1 MIILFYK
8 IIKETPDMKATFLQY
23 QKPLLCC
30 MIPENTPDKAI
41 SAVMNA
47 HYDGADAFGFQLE
60 GWKPEYLNEEC
71 FRNVF
76 KHCLGKPIY
85 VTSYRNF
92 SNKGK
97 TDDECAEILFAA
109 IRAGAT
115 LVDVMADTYDPQPY
129 EMTHDPEAVAK
140 QKKLIERLHA
150 AGAEVLM
157 SSHTHTH
164 LSEDEAVAYAK
175 AQRERGADVC
185 KIVNFSNTEDEEQ
198 ENIRAI
204 LRIKKEVGG
213 RFLFLANGEYCHTIR
228 QIGTSLGVCM
238 WLCVQNAV
246 REQPQL
252 RAMKQVQDNLFY
264 NNQ

>member
-1 MIILFYK
+1 
-8 IIKETPDMKATFLQY
+8 MKATFLQY

-30 MIPENTPDKAI
+30 MIPDDTPERCI
-41 SAVMNA
+41 ETIMNA

-115 LVDVMADTYDPQPY
+115 LVDVMADYYDPQPY
-129 EMTHDPEAVAK
+129 EITYNEEAVAK
-140 QKKLIERLHA
+140 QKILIEKLHA

-164 LSEDEAVAYAK
+164 IDEEGLLKYAK
-175 AQRERGADVC
+175 SQRERGADVC
-185 KIVNFSNTEDEEQ
+185 KIVNFDYCDTDTDE
-198 ENIRAI
+198 NFRAI
-204 LRIKKEVGG
+204 LRIKREVDGKL
-213 RFLFLANGEYCHTIR
+213 LFLCSGGNSHQLR

-238 WLCVQNAV
+238 WLCVQNYGPRTS
-246 REQPQL
+246 REQPLL
-252 RAMKQVQDNLFY
+252 RSMKQIQDNLFY

>member
-1 MIILFYK
+1 
-8 IIKETPDMKATFLQY
+8 MKATFLEY
-23 QKPLLCC
+23 RKPLLCC
-30 MIPENTPDKAI
+30 MIPDDTPDKCI
-41 SAVMNA
+41 ETIMNA

-71 FRNVF
+71 FRKVF

-85 VTSYRNF
+85 VTSYRGG
-92 SNKGK
+92 SNVGK
-97 TDDECAEILFAA
+97 TDDECAEILFTA

-115 LVDVMADTYDPQPY
+115 LADVMADYYDPQPY
-129 EMTHDPEAVAK
+129 EITYDGEAVAK
-140 QKKLIERLHA
+140 QKELIERLHA

-164 LSEDEAVAYAK
+164 IDEEGLIKYAK

-185 KIVNFSNTEDEEQ
+185 KIVNFDYSEEDTD
-198 ENIRAI
+198 ENLRAI
-204 LRIKKEVGG
+204 LRIKREVDGKL
-213 RFLFLANGEYCHTIR
+213 LFLCNGGNCHQLR

-238 WLCVQNAV
+238 WLCV
-246 REQPQL
+246 REYGSNTSKNQPLL
-252 RAMKQVQDNLFY
+252 RAMKQVQNNLFY